1 RVMQALCVQWSKEI
15 YINTLNSNIKP
26 LFPLVCE
33 YLQAMLKAQESGQ
46 SSVKV
51 SENQKYAHDVYAR
64 VLEIDN
70 AFKTLNMSLEYLGK
84 EKFDDSEFE
93 LSEHYAFHAE
103 NFLLRLTSV
112 VDRCHLFAGTTV
124 LLDKKR
130 MERLGGNRYILD
142 HMHENFP
149 QTAEILEKLN
159 NSVSQ
164 LRTSRNKVAHQEGF
178 STKNLIVI
186 QAMESKEGDFLSEVS
201 KVMEPEDI
209 ITLVR
214 EEISSD
220 FKPVVIEMQSLVS
233 NLIDNLAPI
242 YQQLGSNT

>member
-1 RVMQALCVQWSKEI
+1 
-15 YINTLNSNIKP
+15 
-26 LFPLVCE
+26 
-33 YLQAMLKAQESGQ
+33 
-46 SSVKV
+46 
-51 SENQKYAHDVYAR
+51 
-64 VLEIDN
+64 
-70 AFKTLNMSLEYLGK
+70 
-84 EKFDDSEFE
+84 
-93 LSEHYAFHAE
+93 
-103 NFLLRLTSV
+103 
-112 VDRCHLFAGTTV
+112 
-124 LLDKKR
+124 

-209 ITLVR
+209 IALVR

-242 YQQLGSNT
+242 YQQLGTNT